1 MSKNIRN
8 ILGLMVLVVAL
19 VACSKDPELYSPQN
33 ISDIQER
40 PSPAALPVD
49 PNSGDSSNS
58 GGGVSGG
65 SGVFNSNSGRP
76 APAPAVGGTNGTVS
90 ISDDDDDEDDDDST
104 N

>member
-1 MSKNIRN
+1 MSKKLKN

-19 VACSKDPELYSPQN
+19 AACSKDPELYSPQ
-33 ISDIQER
+33 SSSVVQER
-40 PSPAALPVD
+40 PTPSALPVD
-49 PNSGDSSNS
+49 PNAGDSSGS
-58 GGGVSGG
+58 GGASGG

-76 APAPAVGGTNGTVS
+76 VPAPAVGGSNGTVS